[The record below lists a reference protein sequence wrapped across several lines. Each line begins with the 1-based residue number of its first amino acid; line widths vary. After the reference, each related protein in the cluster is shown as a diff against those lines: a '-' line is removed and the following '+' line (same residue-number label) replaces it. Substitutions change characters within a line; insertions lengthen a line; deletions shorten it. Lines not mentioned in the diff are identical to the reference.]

1 MYYPKG
7 SNYIYNSEEFVKECL
22 GLPSNPVVLAIT
34 HGYGQIEVEFVPST
48 MHLTGHVYSF
58 MNDEKEM
65 VIQLDFKDV
74 ANENTSALVL
84 SSALYSYISEAYKM
98 SHILNKILIQSTT
111 YAK

>member
-1 MYYPKG
+1 MYYPK
-7 SNYIYNSEEFVKECL
+7 SSKFIYSSEEFVKECL
-22 GLPSNPVVLAIT
+22 GLPTNSVVLAIT

-58 MNDEKEM
+58 MNDEKEK
-65 VIQLDFKDV
+65 VVQLEFKDV

-84 SSALYSYISEAYKM
+84 SSALYSYISEAYKIAN
-98 SHILNKILIQSTT
+98 ILDKTLIQSST

>member
-7 SNYIYNSEEFVKECL
+7 SKFIYSSEEFVKECL
-22 GLPSNPVVLAIT
+22 GLPSKPVVLAIT
-34 HGYGQIEVEFVPST
+34 HDNGQIEVEFVPFT

-58 MNDEKEM
+58 MNDEKEK
-65 VIQLDFKDV
+65 VIQLDLKDI

-98 SHILNKILIQSTT
+98 AHFLDKTIIQSTK

>member
-7 SNYIYNSEEFVKECL
+7 SQFIYSSEEFVKECIS
-22 GLPSNPVVLAIT
+22 LPPNPVVLAIT
-34 HGYGQIEVEFVPST
+34 HSHGQIEVEFVPST

-58 MNDEKEM
+58 MNDEKEK

-74 ANENTSALVL
+74 VLENASVLLL
-84 SSALYSYISEAYKM
+84 SSALYSYIAEAYKM
-98 SHILNKILIQSTT
+98 AHILDKTIIQSTT

>member
-58 MNDEKEM
+58 MNDEKEK
-65 VIQLDFKDV
+65 VIQLEFKDV

-98 SHILNKILIQSTT
+98 AHILDKTLIQSTT